1 VRRLLCALLACVL
14 LSACAAQPAAPSAPA
29 QSPPAV
35 SAAAPQAQPIP
46 EPEPEPEPEPL
57 PPTPEEQAQ
66 AILDGMTREERLGQL
81 FFVRYPGEDALA
93 QKWAQEYH
101 LGGYILF
108 GREFKESNP
117 DGVREKI
124 AACQQESAVPMLIA
138 VDEEG
143 GSVVRASCY
152 PAFRAERF
160 PSPQKLFSKG
170 GLEAV
175 REDALE
181 KSTFLKELGINVNL
195 APVADVSTDPGD
207 FIYSRAFGQ
216 DAQATAEYVEIVVSA
231 MEEMGMGSVLKHF
244 PGYGNNLDT
253 HTGIAMDKRPLDQFL
268 KEDLL
273 PFSAGAQAG
282 AGGVLVSHNIVSCL
296 DDTLPASLSP
306 AAYTLLRQEVGF
318 DGVAMTDD
326 MDMKAVAQYAK
337 DGSAAVLALAAGA
350 DMVLTS
356 DPVGQLAQVRS
367 ALEEGSLTWDRVEQA
382 ALRVLTWKIKLG
394 LL

>member
-1 VRRLLCALLACVL
+1 MRELLCTLLACVL
-14 LSACAAQPAAPSAPA
+14 LGSCAAPAPDQSGPAQPQSSVSAPV
-29 QSPPAV
+29 PDPEP
-35 SAAAPQAQPIP
+35 APQP
-46 EPEPEPEPEPL
+46 EPVPDPEPL
-57 PPTPEEQAQ
+57 PPTPEQQVQRLME
-66 AILDGMTREERLGQL
+66 GMTLEQLAGQL
-81 FFVRYPGEDALA
+81 FFVRYPGEDTLA
-93 QKWAQEYH
+93 RNWAQEYH

-108 GREFKESNP
+108 GRDFKDSTP
-117 DGVREKI
+117 DGVRQKI
-124 AACQQESAVPMLIA
+124 ASCQQVSATPMLIA

-143 GSVVRASCY
+143 GSVVRASYY
-152 PAFRAERF
+152 PAFRSEKF
-160 PSPQKLFSKG
+160 PSPQKLFARG
-170 GLEAV
+170 GLEAI

-216 DAQATAEYVEIVVSA
+216 DAQATADYVSVVVSA
-231 MEEMGMGSVLKHF
+231 MEKMGMGSVLKHF

-253 HTGIAMDKRPLDQFL
+253 HTGIAIDRRPLEQFM

-273 PFSAGAQAG
+273 PFVSGAQAG
-282 AGGVLVSHNIVSCL
+282 AGGVLVSHNIVACL
-296 DDTLPASLSP
+296 DATLPASLSP
-306 AAYTLLRQEVGF
+306 AAYDLLRREVGF

-326 MDMKAVAQYAK
+326 MDMDAVAKYAQ

-356 DPVGQLAQVRS
+356 DPEGQLERVFA
-367 ALEEGSLTWDRVEQA
+367 ALEDGTLSRERVEQA
-382 ALRVLTWKIKLG
+382 AGRVLMWKMELG